1 MTDLPATADEADLPP
16 LPAASF
22 YERVDTHAFRST
34 AATESPWDPRAQ
46 HGGPPAA
53 LLTRAI
59 EDVVAGD
66 GLAIGKIDLDFLGPI
81 PQGTCEVEVTT
92 LRPGRRVRLV
102 QASLSS
108 DGRAVVGARA
118 WLVSYDEA
126 RAPRT
131 GSAAFPP
138 AVPDPQP
145 QPPMPGAAPEWGYGR
160 AIEWRYV
167 SGGLSGQ
174 APPAQDG
181 VTRAWMR
188 VRVPLVAGEPTSG
201 LQRLMVVADSANG
214 VSATLPFSDWLFI
227 PPGLGV
233 TAQRPPESEWLL
245 LEASSWSET
254 RGTGMAHARVLDAVG
269 LCAFVAQPLLVAP
282 RG

>member
-1 MTDLPATADEADLPP
+1 MPAT
-16 LPAASF
+16 SF
-22 YERVDTHAFRST
+22 YERVGARAFLST
-34 AATESPWDPRAQ
+34 AATESPWDAQAQ

-59 EDVVAGD
+59 EDSVAGE

-81 PQGTCEVEVTT
+81 PQGTCEIEVTT

-102 QASLSS
+102 QAVLSCE
-108 DGRAVVGARA
+108 GRPAVGARA
-118 WLVSYDEA
+118 WLVSYDA
-126 RAPRT
+126 GRAPRT
-131 GSAAFPP
+131 GAEVVPP
-138 AVPDPQP
+138 ALPGPQP

-174 APPAQDG
+174 APVAADG

-188 VRVPLVAGEPTSG
+188 VRVPLVAGEPTSD
-201 LQRLMVVADSANG
+201 LQRLMVIADSANG
-214 VSATLPFSDWLFI
+214 VSARLPFSDWLFI

-233 TAQRPPESEWLL
+233 TAGRPPSSEWML

-254 RGTGMAHARVLDAVG
+254 RGTGVAHARVLDSEG